1 MKVILIIEVQELKDK
16 IVFEKHLK
24 NEGLTPIENE
34 EFAYEGE
41 TTTHMYSTRAY
52 MLDVVTT
59 GLSKTSFHTCKM
71 IFQVGENPMEAY
83 IFNHEDNS
91 FQITQA

>member
-1 MKVILIIEVQELKDK
+1 MKVILIIEVEELEDK

-24 NEGLTPIENE
+24 KEGLTPIENE

-52 MLDVVTT
+52 LLEVVTM
-59 GLSKTSFHTCKM
+59 GLGKTSFHTCKI
-71 IFQVGENPMEAY
+71 IFQVGENPMEAF
-83 IFNHEDNS
+83 IFDHKSNS